1 MSTTQASATQVSAR
15 HIDAQ
20 QFAEL
25 AARGFNRIPVVRE
38 VLADFETPLSTYL
51 KLAGG
56 KYSYLFE
63 SVQGGEKW
71 GRYSMIGLPC
81 RTVIKVRGNQV
92 CVETDGQLISE
103 ESHDD
108 PFVFVE
114 AFQKTFNVAPL
125 LDVPGFGGGLVGYF
139 SYDTVRY
146 VEPGLGSAPGRD
158 EIGTPEIVLMVSEE
172 VVVFDNL
179 RGTIALV
186 CNADP
191 SQDDAFDNVQQRL
204 DELESAL
211 ARPLSQP
218 LIEQQ
223 ASDDS
228 TSQEQDF
235 TSSFQQAPFENAVNR
250 IKDYILAGDVM
261 QVVLAQRMSVPF
273 AGDPINAYR
282 ALRYLNPSPYMV
294 FFNME
299 DHHIVSASPE
309 ILARVEDGLITV
321 RPLAGTRKRGA
332 TEEEDL
338 ALEKELLA
346 DAKEIAEHLM
356 LIDLSRNDSG
366 RVSKTGS
373 VTVPRKMFVERY
385 SHVMHIA
392 SIVESQI
399 REDKTALDV
408 LKATLPVGT
417 LSGAPKVR
425 AMEIIDELEPVKRGV
440 YGGAMGYIGWNGN
453 MDMAI
458 AIRTAVI
465 KDQTLYVQAGAGVVA
480 DSVPRSEWEETMN
493 KARAIFRAVAL
504 AERGLR
510 L

>member
-1 MSTTQASATQVSAR
+1 MSAEQF
-15 HIDAQ
+15 Q
-20 QFAEL
+20 QL
-25 AARGFNRIPVVRE
+25 AAEGYNLIPVVRE
-38 VLADFETPLSTYL
+38 VLADFETPLSTYT
-51 KLAGG
+51 KLADGVHT
-56 KYSYLFE
+56 YLFE

-71 GRYSMIGLPC
+71 GRYSIIGLPC
-81 RTVIKVRGNQV
+81 RTVLRVVGSKIT
-92 CVETDGQLISE
+92 VEHNGDVIETH
-103 ESHDD
+103 ESVD
-108 PFVFVE
+108 PFDFVE
-114 AFQKTFNVAPL
+114 SFKARYRVAEI
-125 LDVPGFGGGLVGYF
+125 DGVPRFSGGLVGYF
-139 SYDTVRY
+139 SYDSVRY
-146 VEPGLGSAPGRD
+146 VEPSLGMAPGSD
-158 EIGTPEIVLMVSEE
+158 EINTPDILLMVSEE

-179 RGTIALV
+179 RGTIAIV
-186 CNADP
+186 CNTDP
-191 SQDDAFDNVQQRL
+191 STPDAWAAAQARL
-204 DELESAL
+204 DNIEATLAKPLALPPVDPSTASAN
-211 ARPLSQP
+211 LST
-218 LIEQQ
+218 E
-223 ASDDS
+223 
-228 TSQEQDF
+228 EDF
-235 TSSFQQAPFENAVNR
+235 RSSFEQAPFEKSVNK

-273 AGDPINAYR
+273 RGDPIHAYR

-294 FFNME
+294 FFNMG

-321 RPLAGTRKRGA
+321 RPLAGTRKRGH

-338 ALEKELLA
+338 ALEQELLA

-373 VTVPRKMFVERY
+373 VTVPKKMFVERY

-399 REDKTALDV
+399 RDDRTALDV

-440 YGGAMGYIGWNGN
+440 YGGAMGYIGWGGN

-465 KDQTLYVQAGAGVVA
+465 KNSTLYVQAGAGVVA
-480 DSVPRSEWEETMN
+480 DSVPQLEWEETLN